1 MERVVVT
8 GGTGFIGSRLI
19 EELTRNQIEVVA
31 LVRDARTNRLD
42 GVSNKRLLKLV
53 QYDSDEFHALEVDAC
68 KQLIDAFYHLAWAGV
83 STEQKNDSN
92 LQLENI
98 HLSMQMLEYAKKIGA
113 GRFLGMG
120 TVAEY
125 AFSENT
131 IEADGNKQTP
141 NDMYGAAKTSAH
153 YMLEAYARVL
163 DMPFNW
169 VVLPSTFGEGRR
181 DDNIITY
188 TITMLLRGKRP
199 QYGAL
204 MQMWDFLYVGEV
216 ARALRLIGERGCYA
230 KTYGIGSGVYRQL
243 KDYIVKLR
251 DIINPELELGI
262 GEVPSLSHKAFS
274 SCVNIYELAKD
285 TGFEPEVSFEEGIRK
300 TIRYYQKQMRSEMD
314 HENSDES
321 EWPHNQNI

>member
-1 MERVVVT
+1 MKRVVVT

-19 EELTRNQIEVVA
+19 GELTQNQIEVVA
-31 LVRDARTNRLD
+31 LVRDANTNRLKCA
-42 GVSNKRLLKLV
+42 NNRHLLKLI
-53 QYDSDEFHALEVDAC
+53 QYDSDEFHALEVDNSGRS
-68 KQLIDAFYHLAWAGV
+68 IDAFYHLAWAGV

-113 GRFLGMG
+113 ARFLGMG

-125 AFSENT
+125 AFSDNT
-131 IEADGNKQTP
+131 IEAGGNKQTP

-163 DMPFNW
+163 DIPFNW

-188 TITMLLRGKRP
+188 TITMLLRGERP

-204 MQMWDFLYVGEV
+204 TQMWDFLYVGEV

-251 DIINPELELGI
+251 NIIDPGLELGI
-262 GEVPSLSHKAFS
+262 GEIPSLSRKAFS

-300 TIRYYQKQMRSEMD
+300 TICYYQRQMRGEKD
-314 HENSDES
+314 YENFNED
-321 EWPHNQNI
+321 

>member
-1 MERVVVT
+1 MKRAVIT
-8 GGTGFIGSRLI
+8 GGTGFIGTWLI
-19 EELTRNQIEVVA
+19 KELLQHEVEVIA
-31 LVRDARTNRLD
+31 LVRNINTAKDKFHDCEN
-42 GVSNKRLLKLV
+42 SSLLKLIPYHAEELSV
-53 QYDSDEFHALEVDAC
+53 LEAKSKDSPV
-68 KQLIDAFYHLAWAGV
+68 DAFYHLAWAGV
-83 STEQKNDSN
+83 STKQKNDGQ

-98 HLSMQMLEYAKKIGA
+98 HFSMEMLEYAKKIGA

-131 IEADGNKQTP
+131 IEANGSRQTP

-153 YMLEAYARVL
+153 YMLEAYARIL
-163 DMPFNW
+163 NIPFNW

-188 TITMLLRGKRP
+188 TITTLLRREKP
-199 QYGAL
+199 QYGML

-216 ARALRLIGERGCYA
+216 ARALWLIGEKGQYA

-243 KDYIVKLR
+243 KDYIVKIR
-251 DIINPELELGI
+251 DIIDPDLNLGI
-262 GEVPSLSHKAFS
+262 GEKPALSDKAFS

-285 TGFEPEVSFEEGIRK
+285 TGFEPEVTFEEGIRK
-300 TIRYYQKQMRSEMD
+300 TIEYYQKLT
-314 HENSDES
+314 
-321 EWPHNQNI
+321 